1 MSDCPSI
8 GLIQS
13 RVAAH
18 YGIGVREMCSD
29 RRARAVCW
37 PRHVAMYLC
46 RRFTPC
52 SLPAIGRKFGKRD
65 HTTVLYG
72 IGVVEGRM
80 DRYRD
85 KAREVETLCAGIA
98 ALDPGAAD
106 AVPDPLAAEAR
117 AQMLLGVLLQVH
129 RRRLGRQ
136 RHALDRL
143 DARVSP

>member
-1 MSDCPSI
+1 
-8 GLIQS
+8 
-13 RVAAH
+13 
-18 YGIGVREMCSD
+18 
-29 RRARAVCW
+29 
-37 PRHVAMYLC
+37 
-46 RRFTPC
+46 
-52 SLPAIGRKFGKRD
+52 
-65 HTTVLYG
+65 
-72 IGVVEGRM
+72 M